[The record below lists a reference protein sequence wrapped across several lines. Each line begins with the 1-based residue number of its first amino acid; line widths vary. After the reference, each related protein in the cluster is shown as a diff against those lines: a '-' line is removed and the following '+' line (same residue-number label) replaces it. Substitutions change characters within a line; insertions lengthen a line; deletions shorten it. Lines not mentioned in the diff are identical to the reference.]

1 MLTSTRCPGSA
12 LPRGPSPDL
21 DAQDPR
27 RPNGLIAF
35 PCQVRRRCARGLH
48 VDHFGAGRA
57 SGSRRRFAISFA
69 VRPRVSTGGR
79 DLQLIWPWQDRNR
92 RFSWLKASTF
102 ALMLFP
108 AIRTAYLVGIG
119 DYGTAVPIAL
129 GGLTYWSGVWATIIL
144 LMALAVTPA
153 ATIFRW
159 PALVDVRRMIG
170 VTALVYTIAHMVI
183 YFALRRWDFALI
195 ANDMTTRLTLILA
208 TLSTIGLILL
218 GATSVDA
225 AIRYMGAKNWQ
236 RLHTTNYVISALA
249 ILHVVLARGTYT
261 AQYMLIG
268 IFFWL
273 MVWRV
278 LARNGLAANAK
289 ALVMLAA
296 ASCLLAGFL
305 EAGFLWAR
313 RGFDV
318 LGTLG
323 LNFTLAVLDFGYP
336 PAWQV
341 LAFGVLV
348 VLAAA
353 GREALRLRAASL
365 EARQAG

>member
-1 MLTSTRCPGSA
+1 MPCDPG
-12 LPRGPSPDL
+12 
-21 DAQDPR
+21 
-27 RPNGLIAF
+27 
-35 PCQVRRRCARGLH
+35 
-48 VDHFGAGRA
+48 
-57 SGSRRRFAISFA
+57 AIGFY
-69 VRPRVSTGGR
+69 GGN

-102 ALMLFP
+102 ALMLLP
-108 AIRTAYLVGIG
+108 AIRSAYLVGTG
-119 DYGTAVPIAL
+119 DYGILPIAL
-129 GGLTYWSGVWATIIL
+129 GGLTYWSGVWATVIL

-153 ATIFRW
+153 VTIFRW

-170 VTALVYTIAHMVI
+170 VTALVYTIAHMII
-183 YFALRRWDFALI
+183 YFALRHWDFAFI
-195 ANDMTTRLTLILA
+195 VNDMATRLTLILA
-208 TLSTIGLILL
+208 TLSTIGLIVL

-236 RLHTTNYVISALA
+236 RLHTTTYVFSGLA

-261 AQYMLIG
+261 EQYMLTA

-278 LARNGLAANAK
+278 LARYGLGANAK
-289 ALVMLAA
+289 ALVMLAV
-296 ASCLLAGFL
+296 ASCLLAAFL

-323 LNFTLAVLDFGYP
+323 YNLTLAILDVGYP

-341 LAFGVLV
+341 LAFGLLV
-348 VLAAA
+348 ALGAA
-353 GREALRLRAASL
+353 GRQALRLKAASL
-365 EARQAG
+365 EAGQAG